1 MEVFYYLEIKTR
13 ICSNLKNDLYEKYK
27 EDLLDKKIT
36 KDSLLEEITQSYD
49 KFIEDYCKKIDGDLR
64 VYIEALIEDDMVE
77 IFNLQEIII
86 EEISDIDENEGLYI
100 ASYDL
105 RYENIE
111 KTVRE
116 TVGPLTSEEKDILA
130 AKNIPLVHSI
140 VKRFSNTGIDYS
152 ELLSAGFVGYAKALD
167 TFTKGKNVKF
177 STYAY
182 RCIQNEILYF
192 LRREKRHR
200 DNDISLSRPI
210 STDKNGNVMTVNS
223 IVSTEDAGHKSL
235 EQEVELNETVKILLD
250 IIDEYLSETEAFI
263 IRNRY
268 GLDNKKPKTQKEIA
282 DEIGMSQANVSK
294 LEKGINDKIKKIM
307 SSKYKIKSI

>member
-1 MEVFYYLEIKTR
+1 MEIKIK

-36 KDSLLEEITQSYD
+36 KDSLLEKITQSYD

-64 VYIEALIEDDMVE
+64 AYIEALIEDDIVE
-77 IFNLQEIII
+77 VLNLPEIIV
-86 EEISDIDENEGLYI
+86 EELSDIDESESSYI
-100 ASYDL
+100 ASYNL
-105 RYENIE
+105 QYENIE

-116 TVGPLTSEEKDILA
+116 TVGPLTSNEKDILA

-140 VKRFSNTGIDYS
+140 VKKFANTGIDYS
-152 ELLSAGFVGYAKALD
+152 ELLSAGYVGYAKALD

-210 STDKNGNVMTVNS
+210 STDKNGNVMTVDS
-223 IVSTEDAGHKSL
+223 IVSTEDAGHKSV

-250 IIDEYLSETEAFI
+250 IIDEYLSNTESFI

-268 GLDNKKPKTQKEIA
+268 GLDNKKPRTQKEIA